1 MCFLHLLHFVLQVA
15 PELQGGGKRKN
26 PAPPLLW
33 EQRSTSWYAGT
44 VGKTVQGLM
53 RKVEWSELIMGCP
66 HAIHLAGLG
75 SSTEDTKKLVLQLF
89 QGRSPQSGSS
99 SEWLNEWVSE
109 CTQPQWYLPCSNLH
123 TGSGYSCRIKGT
135 VHMFRSDLHC
145 CLASSAS
152 WKLWLSIIVVKV
164 LI

>member
-53 RKVEWSELIMGCP
+53 RKVGWKGVEWTYNGMSSCNTPGW
-66 HAIHLAGLG
+66 LG
-75 SSTEDTKKLVLQLF
+75 EQHRGHKETGSATL
-89 QGRSPQSGSS
+89 SGQIPT
-99 SEWLNEWVSE
+99 EWLKLWMSEWVSA
-109 CTQPQWYLPCSNLH
+109 LSH
-123 TGSGYSCRIKGT
+123 SGT
-135 VHMFRSDLHC
+135 
-145 CLASSAS
+145 CLAATCTLGQVIAAAS
-152 WKLWLSIIVVKV
+152 KARFTSFDLTYIAV
-164 LI
+164 